1 MVHLGHIWAGHSYF
15 DVVIWYE
22 WGIRLRFEQSEHKK
36 YQCSVI
42 IQQCLLKFSRITLC
56 HAVKF
61 VYQYFKKLS
70 SFSTFMYLKIFWVH
84 FIQIIW
90 PLKWKILSSYILVP
104 SVRLVP
110 NIAILWPSVDNMNIG
125 NECKPAIQAILHIS
139 FSRCRY
145 LPLINTIPLIKRK

>member
-1 MVHLGHIWAGHSYF
+1 MKDLPDEVSGWDLNNLIIKST
-15 DVVIWYE
+15 
-22 WGIRLRFEQSEHKK
+22 
-36 YQCSVI
+36 SVI
-42 IQQCLLKFSRITLC
+42 IPQWLLKFFRITLS
-56 HAVKF
+56 
-61 VYQYFKKLS
+61 QLS
-70 SFSTFMYLKIFWVH
+70 LFTNISGNYLVFGNLCMYLKTEIRQIFWVH
-84 FIQIIW
+84 FIQMIW